1 MLRRQVARQVSRP
14 RRRRVGFGEP
24 SETDSHGSHCA
35 AVGSQK
41 VRAEFSLAQSV
52 RAKKEAAMEVF
63 VGEGG
68 VKLGDV
74 VRDRIS
80 GFAGVATSR
89 TEYLNGCV
97 RWQVSPQHLHDGKPI

>member
-1 MLRRQVARQVSRP
+1 
-14 RRRRVGFGEP
+14 
-24 SETDSHGSHCA
+24 
-35 AVGSQK
+35 
-41 VRAEFSLAQSV
+41 
-52 RAKKEAAMEVF
+52 MEVF

-97 RWQVSPQHLHDGKPI
+97 RWQVSPQHLHDGKPIEAHFFDEEQLDRVDAPAVVPTPRSAGGDRPNPADRKNPA